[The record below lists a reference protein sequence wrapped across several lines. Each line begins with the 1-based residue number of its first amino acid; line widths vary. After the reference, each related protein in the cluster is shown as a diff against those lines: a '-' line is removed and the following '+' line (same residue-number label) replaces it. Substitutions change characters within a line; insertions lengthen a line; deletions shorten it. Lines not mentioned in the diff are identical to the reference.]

1 MADGSHGA
9 PSLTEMAYAIR
20 LARFEPVLFAERI
33 LRLKRQP
40 DEPHP
45 GDDNYNPVLDWE
57 MDEWQKELLESVADV
72 HRKRLGVP
80 TRYNHEGK
88 TQITCAACQG
98 PGKTFGIAV
107 LAHIWGFAYDP
118 IVIPVMAP
126 KKQHVKTRFFG
137 EFAKIAQRAIPGYAG
152 LLDIQAEAVHWND
165 TVKTNHFLMAETGQ
179 QPENI
184 QGLRRKFT
192 LSLIDESSGV
202 SERLFPVLEGNMSG
216 ADLGVLVM
224 IGNPTKNVGTFA
236 DSHLKAKL
244 SQDYYRMHIGPGK
257 SKRIKQSWIDRM
269 VRKYGAQSPVVRI
282 RCYGEFAG
290 DGDNQLIS
298 MKWITNA
305 RNRIVDVMVGDG
317 STPRY
322 RISVDCGAGGTG
334 ETICTLVKRYD
345 SLRIGLRQTR
355 HSFPL
360 ETASNDTA
368 DAAERLFHEFDL
380 DKDRDDFVVDALG
393 VGVGAAGELRKRG
406 YRVVFYQGG
415 SGSDNKDKWRNRR
428 VQSYINARNDLRD
441 GGVAFS
447 DEFFT
452 DETDWDDFEAQ
463 LCSIQHPDG
472 DRVDDLI
479 TKAAMKEKGLESPD
493 MADSWAMQ
501 YATQAPSAIPGEQS
515 GRPDVITVQESSIW
529 EGH

>member
-1 MADGSHGA
+1 MADGSQA
-9 PSLTEMAYAIR
+9 PSVTEMTMAIR
-20 LARFEPVLFAERI
+20 MARWEPVLFAERI
-33 LRLKRQP
+33 LRLKRQAN
-40 DEPHP
+40 EPQP
-45 GDDNYNPVLDWE
+45 GQPGYNPDLDWE

-72 HRKRLGVP
+72 HRKRLGIP
-80 TRYNHEGK
+80 TRYNHDGK
-88 TQITCAACQG
+88 PQITCAACQG
-98 PGKTFGIAV
+98 PGKTFGISV
-107 LAHIWGFAYDP
+107 LAHVWGFAYDP

-137 EFAKIAQRAIPGYAG
+137 EFAKITQRAIPGYSS
-152 LLDIQAEAVHWND
+152 LLEIQSEHVYWK
-165 TVKTNHFLMAETGQ
+165 KTDHTTHFLIAETGQ

-184 QGLRRKFT
+184 QGLRRRFT
-192 LSLIDESSGV
+192 LSLVDESSGV

-216 ADLGVLVM
+216 ADVGVLVL
-224 IGNPTKNVGTFA
+224 IGNPTKNIGTFA

-244 SQDYYRMHIGPGK
+244 AQDYYRMQIGPGK

-269 VRKYGAQSPVVRI
+269 ERKYGAQSPVVRI

-298 MKWITNA
+298 MKWISNA
-305 RNRIVDVMVGDG
+305 RNRDVNIIVGDG
-317 STPRY
+317 STPKY

-334 ETICTLVKRYD
+334 ETVCTLVKRFT
-345 SLRIGLRQTR
+345 SIRIGMRQTR

-368 DAAERLFHEFDL
+368 DAAERLFKEFAL

-415 SGSDNKDKWRNRR
+415 SASDDAQKWRCRR

-441 GGVAFS
+441 GGVVFADDFFS
-447 DEFFT
+447 E
-452 DETDWDDFEAQ
+452 ETDWDDFEAQ

-472 DRVDDLI
+472 DKVDDLI
-479 TKAAMKEKGLESPD
+479 TKKEMKEKGLESPD

-501 YATQAPSAIPGEQS
+501 YATQAPSAIPGEMS
-515 GRPDVITVQESSIW
+515 APADKIVITESAVM
-529 EGH
+529 EEF